1 MNKIDLKQEL
11 KQLYNPSAREF
22 SVVDVPALQF
32 LMIDG
37 QGNPNSSSTYKQA
50 VEALFSLS
58 YALKFMVKKSAAAID
73 YSVMPL
79 EGLWWVD
86 DMRQFSVEN
95 KDGWKWTMLIMQPEY
110 VNAALVDAARQQ
122 VSRKKE
128 LPALQTV
135 RYDSFHEG
143 RAAQIMYLGPYA
155 DEAPTIARLHAF
167 IKQQGGQLCGK
178 HHEIYLSDPSRTAPE
193 KLKTIIRQ
201 PFLL

>member
-11 KQLYNPSAREF
+11 KQLYNPSAKEF

-37 QGNPNSSSTYKQA
+37 EGNPNSSPAYKQA

-86 DMRQFSVEN
+86 DMTQFSVEN
-95 KDGWKWTMLIMQPEY
+95 KDDWKWTMLIMQPEY
-110 VNAALVDAARQQ
+110 VTAQLVDAARQQ
-122 VSRKKE
+122 LARKKE
-128 LPALQTV
+128 LPALQAL
-135 RYDSFHEG
+135 RYERFQEG
-143 RAAQIMYLGPYA
+143 RAAQIMYVGAYA

-167 IKQQGGQLCGK
+167 IKQQSGQLYGK

-201 PFLL
+201 PFSL

>member
-128 LPALQTV
+128 LPALQTCLL
-135 RYDSFHEG
+135 Y
-143 RAAQIMYLGPYA
+143 
-155 DEAPTIARLHAF
+155 T
-167 IKQQGGQLCGK
+167 
-178 HHEIYLSDPSRTAPE
+178 SRCV
-193 KLKTIIRQ
+193 
-201 PFLL
+201 